1 MDTEYD
7 DRKRAL
13 TLEQRGLDFAEAAT
27 LFEGGVLTIEDD
39 RRNYGEQRF
48 QTLGC
53 LRGKIVMVVWTPR
66 RSARRI
72 ISMRECN
79 ARERE
84 AYERTLD
91 RSG

>member
-13 TLEQRGLDFAEAAT
+13 TLEQRGLDFAEAAI
-27 LFEGGVLTIEDD
+27 LFEGAVLTIEDD

-48 QTLGC
+48 QTLGR
-53 LRGKIVMVVWTPR
+53 LGGKIVMVVWTPR
-66 RSARRI
+66 RDARRI

>member
-13 TLEQRGLDFAEAAT
+13 TLEQRGLDFAEAAI
-27 LFEGGVLTIEDD
+27 LFEGAVLTIEDD

-48 QTLGC
+48 QTLGR
-53 LRGKIVMVVWTPR
+53 LGGKIVMVVWTPR
-66 RSARRI
+66 RDARRI
-72 ISMRECN
+72 ISLRECN

>member
-13 TLEQRGLDFAEAAT
+13 TLEQRGLDFAEAAI
-27 LFEGGVLTIEDD
+27 LFEGAVLTIEDD

-48 QTLGC
+48 QTLGR
-53 LRGKIVMVVWTPR
+53 LGGKIVMVVWTPR
-66 RSARRI
+66 RDARRI
-72 ISMRECN
+72 ISLRECN

-84 AYERTLD
+84 AYERNLD

>member
-13 TLEQRGLDFAEAAT
+13 TLEQRGLDFAEAAI
-27 LFEGGVLTIEDD
+27 LFEGAVLTIEDD

-48 QTLGC
+48 QTLGR
-53 LRGKIVMVVWTPR
+53 LGGKIVMVVWTPR
-66 RSARRI
+66 REARRI